1 MTDSAESS
9 PGSGQGGHERENRT
23 SPQRWALRSPATII
37 VFASLVLG
45 GLAADLVSKHWVF
58 RSLLS
63 DPALIAR
70 AEQYRTSHVEPT
82 TWAVLHQF
90 RRSACRG
97 VSFTLSTNPGV
108 VFGWPL
114 PPWAVV
120 VATIVT
126 VALVCLFFATSDRK
140 ARAVHLA
147 LAFILAGALGNLYD
161 RLFSEVAPLSM
172 EPIRR
177 NVRDFIDCS
186 DLYYPWVFNV
196 ADVLLVVGVI
206 VLALNAIAAEV
217 ARMRAKS

>member
-1 MTDSAESS
+1 MTDSAASS
-9 PGSGQGGHERENRT
+9 SGGQGGHEQENRT
-23 SPQRWALRSPATII
+23 SPQRWALRSPMAVV
-37 VFASLVLG
+37 VFVSLVLG
-45 GLAADLVSKHWVF
+45 GLAADLASKHWVF
-58 RSLLS
+58 QSLLS

-70 AEQYRTSHVEPT
+70 AEQVRACHVEPDT
-82 TWAVLHQF
+82 KAVLHEF
-90 RRSACRG
+90 RRNVGWG
-97 VSFTLSTNPGV
+97 VSFTLSANPGV

-120 VATIVT
+120 IATIVT
-126 VALVCLFFATSDRK
+126 VVLVCLFFATSDRG
-140 ARAVHLA
+140 AWAVHLS

-161 RLFSEVAPLSM
+161 RLFSEIAPLSM

-196 ADVLLVVGVI
+196 ADVLLVVGVV
-206 VLALNAIAAEV
+206 VLALNAIVAEV